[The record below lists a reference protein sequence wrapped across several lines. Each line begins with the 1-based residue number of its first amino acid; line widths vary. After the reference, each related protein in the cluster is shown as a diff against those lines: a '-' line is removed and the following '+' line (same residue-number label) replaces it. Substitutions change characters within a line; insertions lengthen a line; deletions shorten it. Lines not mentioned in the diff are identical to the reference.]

1 MVVFSYYSSRHWKWQ
16 KSSSSNCVRVNVKG
30 DDWGDWYGVELLS
43 SWTNKKL
50 HFILRTVSTTTY
62 HAQIIHR
69 ETSNSTGNQCPCSI
83 GIHEHETTMKWAL
96 YLLPNMNRS
105 KLLLKWYSYIKKL
118 SGPSTLHP
126 SNFTKFLWRT
136 WLITST
142 SLKNWSIHCFVFRNS
157 LFAATSFP
165 PGRIAC
171 MPNNYNLWVTG
182 HLQSCRMQHSCNSC
196 TAKMYNKNA
205 KKEEAMFYFHVYVP
219 CTQYRC
225 CLVLSCT
232 LNRTN
237 MLLSL
242 NPYNWNSDL
251 IEKSSQEVQSHTNLQ
266 LLKYYKQLEQIRN
279 GSSYD

>member
-171 MPNNYNLWVTG
+171 RSNNYYLWVQAIWSLAG
-182 HLQSCRMQHSCNSC
+182 CKILVQLYCKNVQLKWEKKMQCSTS
-196 TAKMYNKNA
+196 M
-205 KKEEAMFYFHVYVP
+205 YVP
-219 CTQYRC
+219 CTQYHC
-225 CLVLSCT
+225 CLGLSSS